1 MSRNFEILQ
10 RAGKVR
16 GLFAADPDTLPRI
29 TPRPIPGSAPES
41 GPEMPAGRRL
51 QLGLEG
57 AGREEAIRLV
67 HRVFLS
73 PGVDG
78 PRTVVFC
85 GVDRHVGCTWNC
97 AWAARALA
105 AQVSGRICVVDAN
118 LRNPGLHREFGL
130 GNTRGLVGALTEK
143 ESVVRY
149 ASQLGDTNLWIL
161 PAGTESSDLS
171 HVCTPMEMD
180 LRVNELESHF
190 EFVLLDA
197 PALNTY
203 ADALALGQMADGMVL
218 VLESSSTQR
227 LAARRAKQNADAH
240 KVRVF
245 GAVLNRFSSNVPDL
259 VTRILK

>member
-16 GLFAADPDTLPRI
+16 GLFAADPEVLPNF
-29 TPRPIPGSAPES
+29 TPHRAPSVARE
-41 GPEMPAGRRL
+41 PAPDIPAGRRL

-78 PRTVVFC
+78 PRTVVFS
-85 GVDRHVGCTWNC
+85 GVERKVGCTWNC

-105 AQVSGRICVVDAN
+105 AHVSGRVCVVDAN
-118 LRNPGLHREFGL
+118 LRHPALHREFGL
-130 GNTRGLVGALTEK
+130 GNSHGLVGALSEK
-143 ESVVRY
+143 GAVTSY

-161 PAGTESSDLS
+161 PAGTDGSDLS
-171 HVCTPMEMD
+171 RVCTPMEMD
-180 LRVNELESHF
+180 LRVSELESQF
-190 EFVLLDA
+190 EFVLIDS
-197 PALNTY
+197 PALNLY
-203 ADALALGQMADGMVL
+203 ADALALGQMSDGLVL

-227 LAARRAKQNADAH
+227 LSARRAKQNADAH
-240 KVRVF
+240 RVKVF
-245 GAVLNRFSSNVPDL
+245 GAVLNRFSQKVPDL

>member
-1 MSRNFEILQ
+1 VSRNFEILQ

-16 GLFAADPDTLPRI
+16 GLFAADPETLPKF
-29 TPRPIPGSAPES
+29 TPRPVPNGSAE
-41 GPEMPAGRRL
+41 PALNIPPSRRL

-57 AGREEAIRLV
+57 PSREEAIRLV

-78 PRTVVFC
+78 PRTVVFS
-85 GVDRHVGCTWNC
+85 GVERGVGCTWNC

-105 AQVSGRICVVDAN
+105 AHVSGRVCVLDAN
-118 LRNPGLHREFGL
+118 LRHPALHREFGL
-130 GNTRGLVGALTEK
+130 GNSRGLVGALSEK
-143 ESVVRY
+143 NAVVSY
-149 ASQLGDTNLWIL
+149 ASQWGDTNLWIL
-161 PAGTESSDLS
+161 PAGTDGSDLS
-171 HVCTPMEMD
+171 RVCTPMEMD

-190 EFVLLDA
+190 EFVLIDS
-197 PALNTY
+197 PALNLY
-203 ADALALGQMADGMVL
+203 ADALALGQMSDGLVL

-240 KVRVF
+240 RVKVF
-245 GAVLNRFSSNVPDL
+245 GAVLNRFSQNVPDL

>member
-16 GLFAADPDTLPRI
+16 GLFAADPDSLPRI
-29 TPRPIPGSAPES
+29 APRPIPAPLSEP

-73 PGVDG
+73 AGADG
-78 PRTVVFC
+78 PRTVVFS
-85 GVDRHVGCTWNC
+85 GVERRVGCTWNC

-105 AQVSGRICVVDAN
+105 AHVSGRVCVVDAN

-130 GNTRGLVGALTEK
+130 GNSRGLVGALTEK
-143 ESVVRY
+143 GSVVNY
-149 ASQLGDTNLWIL
+149 TSQLGETNLWIL
-161 PAGTESSDLS
+161 PAGAESSDPS
-171 HVCTPMEMD
+171 RVCTPMEMD

-190 EFVLLDA
+190 EFVLLDS

-203 ADALALGQMADGMVL
+203 ADALALGQMSDGMVL

-227 LAARRAKQNADAH
+227 LSARRAKQNADAH
-240 KVRVF
+240 KVRIF
-245 GAVLNRFSSNVPDL
+245 GAVLNRFSQNVPDL